1 MLLAASHGCHI
12 IQLNISCR
20 LFTKCYISILP
31 AVARKW
37 RGIILTHFSL
47 PQAWSLFT
55 VSSGQPSHCEQKYI
69 PHSGKIITLKITA
82 QPMKNV
88 ENVPREYRRLLLL
101 GLSTEYVIYFK
112 LQWNTSKE
120 EQKWR
125 VSQELAELMLMA
137 KTNANHD
144 ISNIIFVDT
153 IESTL
158 CKYIHRIYIWFILVR
173 VYF

>member
-1 MLLAASHGCHI
+1 MLYFHFAGSGAEVKGNNINTFLTASGLVIIHCVLWAAVTLRTKIYSALWKNNNSQNNSTTNEECWECSSR
-12 IQLNISCR
+12 ISS
-20 LFTKCYISILP
+20 FT
-31 AVARKW
+31 
-37 RGIILTHFSL
+37 LTW
-47 PQAWSLFT
+47 A
-55 VSSGQPSHCEQKYI
+55 
-69 PHSGKIITLKITA
+69 
-82 QPMKNV
+82 
-88 ENVPREYRRLLLL
+88 
-101 GLSTEYVIYFK
+101 VIYFK

-125 VSQELAELMLMA
+125 VSQEPAELMLMA